1 MPAKPDEHGLLAQT
15 NLFAMVTSL
24 LYILLE
30 MIQNRKW
37 NADKSDGEFVFA
49 TFNSQGKRYLVIGY
63 NHFRTRESIEKE
75 HTPFNWRQSSGEGEA
90 TIGTRGYGAKLL
102 PFKIGG
108 QYSNYYH
115 LKNSDTFPTDLS
127 EWGLKESINITK
139 LQEKL
144 NSPQQN
150 DDYLNHYREN
160 YLEPS
165 NEKEGVLPTLLID
178 SAFTSSPLYNFFK
191 EKNFKYFYVF
201 SNYDTAID
209 TVLDSTLS
217 RLANLYECNTAK
229 IYRSKGLGQ
238 PELLTTSV
246 ENSLGLCEKWWA
258 GNFSL
263 EWMIGEKDGPYWK
276 SKCRYF
282 NNDTGHEIFSQIS
295 SNGSRDNH
303 FGRRQHYFSKDSLE
317 GPWNPD
323 IRVTVANTSDEYA
336 ATNKLLGTNSAN
348 RINLQIEG
356 DFIDDSCGDFGLNS
370 KIRHFKDMS
379 RTRIIVSV
387 LTNNVKTNPE
397 FGLSLGHLK
406 KDSSFSK
413 DGAIY
418 EMVLQS
424 LGMASNFFDI
434 IRETGNIGSSG
445 AYNDKAIID
454 KFRDCM
460 QVDKKAMVRSIKRK
474 KEGILFEAKVAEELS
489 LKFPDMNWD
498 HKDSH
503 ITAEHGLIGEGIDSL
518 GYTEIHGKTLWVAVQ
533 SKDKENSLTTDELN
547 KFVLTLGSLRAKYPQ
562 DIFIPYLVLAKK
574 KGFTAELHMEMLDKG
589 ITVILDTNGSK
600 TSSLLEKEIHRFLE
614 IVS

>member
-15 NLFAMVTSL
+15 NLFAIGTSL

-37 NADKSDGEFVFA
+37 NEDKSDGEFVFA

-63 NHFRTRESIEKE
+63 NHFRSRESIEKE

-115 LKNSDTFPTDLS
+115 LKKSDTFPTDLS

-178 SAFTSSPLYNFFK
+178 STFTSSPLYNFFK

-229 IYRSKGLGQ
+229 IYRSKGLGE
-238 PELLTTSV
+238 PELLTTNV
-246 ENSLGLCEKWWA
+246 ENSLGLCEKWWV

-263 EWMIGEKDGPYWK
+263 EWMKGEKEGAYWK
-276 SKCRYF
+276 SKCRYV

-295 SNGSRDNH
+295 SNGSKDNH

-336 ATNKLLGTNSAN
+336 AGNKLLGTNSAN

-379 RTRIIVSV
+379 RTRIILSV

-397 FGLSLGHLK
+397 FGLSLGHL
-406 KDSSFSK
+406 
-413 DGAIY
+413 
-418 EMVLQS
+418 
-424 LGMASNFFDI
+424 
-434 IRETGNIGSSG
+434 
-445 AYNDKAIID
+445 
-454 KFRDCM
+454 
-460 QVDKKAMVRSIKRK
+460 
-474 KEGILFEAKVAEELS
+474 
-489 LKFPDMNWD
+489 
-498 HKDSH
+498 
-503 ITAEHGLIGEGIDSL
+503 
-518 GYTEIHGKTLWVAVQ
+518 
-533 SKDKENSLTTDELN
+533 
-547 KFVLTLGSLRAKYPQ
+547 
-562 DIFIPYLVLAKK
+562 
-574 KGFTAELHMEMLDKG
+574 
-589 ITVILDTNGSK
+589 
-600 TSSLLEKEIHRFLE
+600 
-614 IVS
+614 